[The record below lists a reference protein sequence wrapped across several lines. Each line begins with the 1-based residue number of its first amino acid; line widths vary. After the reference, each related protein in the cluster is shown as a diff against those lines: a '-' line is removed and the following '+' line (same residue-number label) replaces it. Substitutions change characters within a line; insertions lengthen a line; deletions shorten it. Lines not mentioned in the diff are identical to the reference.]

1 MPDGKLDPRM
11 VRSRAALVIAMTEL
25 LDQRGVE
32 DITITDVVRQAGVTR
47 PTFYQHFADIL
58 GIARAA
64 CFFRL
69 EAAFPPENS
78 HAEADTN
85 KSAQELL
92 TEVTRDTTAIL
103 KHMKERR
110 DFYGRVLRG
119 AGSVELFESLV
130 QFLEQRLI
138 SDPAMKIQ
146 SSVAITPADR
156 ARILAGGVVWMVT
169 RWLDSDF
176 QGENSV
182 SAMAD
187 RIAGALLVLRS
198 DANMTG

>member
-11 VRSRAALVIAMTEL
+11 VRSRAALVAAMTEL

-58 GIARAA
+58 SIARAA

-69 EAAFPPENS
+69 EAAFPPENG
-78 HAEADTN
+78 HEADAN
-85 KSAQELL
+85 KSTQELL

-103 KHMKERR
+103 AHMKERR
-110 DFYGRVLRG
+110 DFYGRVMRG

-130 QFLEQRLI
+130 QFLERRLI
-138 SDPAMKIQ
+138 SDPAMQIQ
-146 SSVAITPADR
+146 SSVAIAPADR

-198 DANMTG
+198 DTSPAG